1 MLNCWLDPYDGGVGK
16 LLRRMVEEGD
26 QLLAEWDRSDRAS
39 VEAAERELRRW
50 LERRYVAVRSDDGAH
65 FEPLKD
71 DRLPV
76 EAAEVIV
83 SVAMGGG

>member
-1 MLNCWLDPYDGGVGK
+1 
-16 LLRRMVEEGD
+16 MVEEGD
-26 QLLAEWDRSDRAS
+26 ELLAEWDQSDLAS

-65 FEPLKD
+65 FKPLDD

-76 EAAEVIV
+76 DAAEVIV

>member
-1 MLNCWLDPYDGGVGK
+1 
-16 LLRRMVEEGD
+16 MVEGD
-26 QLLAEWDRSDRAS
+26 DELLAEWDRSDLAS
-39 VEAAERELRRW
+39 IETAEREYRRW

-65 FEPLKD
+65 FEPLTG

-76 EAAEVIV
+76 DAAEVIL